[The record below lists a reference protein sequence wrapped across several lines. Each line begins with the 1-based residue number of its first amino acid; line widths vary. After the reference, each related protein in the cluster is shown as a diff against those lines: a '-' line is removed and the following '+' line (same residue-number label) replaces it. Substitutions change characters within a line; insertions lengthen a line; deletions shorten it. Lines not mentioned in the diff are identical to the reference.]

1 VRGHSINRNNSS
13 GVTKINIERH
23 IATREWTCADI
34 PPQAGRQAVITGG
47 SSGLGY
53 EIALGLARAGTDVIL
68 AGRDGSKARAA
79 LAMIRSLAP
88 AAVVRFEK
96 LDLADLGSVAD
107 FARRLIAL
115 NYPIDLLVNSA
126 GVMAAG
132 ARRVTVD
139 GFEMQMGTNYLGH
152 FALAG
157 RLLPL
162 LRLSRRARL
171 VQVSSL
177 AQRQG
182 SIDFEDFQLERK
194 YSPWKAYCQS
204 KLSMLMF
211 AMELQRR
218 SDARGWRLFS
228 TAAHPGYV
236 RLESMAKAPA
246 GWSRM
251 AKMGLMFAPLLSQ
264 SAEEG
269 ALPALYAATSPN
281 AMPGGYYGATGRFE
295 MVGPPGPV
303 VIGEKA
309 RDAETARRLWEVS
322 EELTGVK
329 WPVKMGPFR

>member
-1 VRGHSINRNNSS
+1 M
-13 GVTKINIERH
+13 
-23 IATREWTCADI
+23 REWTCADI
-34 PPQAGRQAVITGG
+34 PPQAGRQAIVTGG

-68 AGRDGSKARAA
+68 AGRDGAKARSA
-79 LAMIRSLAP
+79 LSKIRSLAP

-96 LDLADLGSVAD
+96 LDLADLGSVSD
-107 FARRLIAL
+107 FAKRTTAQK
-115 NYPIDLLVNSA
+115 YPLDLLINNA
-126 GVMAAG
+126 GIMAEG

-152 FALAG
+152 FALTG

-162 LRLSRRARL
+162 LQRSRKPRL

-182 SIDFEDFQLERK
+182 SIDFEDFQLVRK

-218 SDARGWRLFS
+218 SDAGGWRLLS
-228 TAAHPGYV
+228 TAAHPGYL
-236 RLESMAKAPA
+236 RTGSTAYARSA
-246 GWSRM
+246 RYRI
-251 AKMGLMFAPLLSQ
+251 AKMGFMLLPLLSQ
-264 SAEEG
+264 SAAEG
-269 ALPALYAATSPN
+269 ALPALYAATSPD
-281 AMPGGYYGATGRFE
+281 ALPGGYYGATGGFE

-303 VIGEKA
+303 EIGERA
-309 RDAETARRLWEVS
+309 RDAAMARRLWEIS

-329 WPVKMGPFR
+329 WPVSVQEVGSR

>member
-1 VRGHSINRNNSS
+1 
-13 GVTKINIERH
+13 
-23 IATREWTCADI
+23 
-34 PPQAGRQAVITGG
+34 
-47 SSGLGY
+47 
-53 EIALGLARAGTDVIL
+53 LA
-68 AGRDGSKARAA
+68 K
-79 LAMIRSLAP
+79 IRSLAP

-96 LDLADLGSVAD
+96 LDLADLRSIAD
-107 FARRLIAL
+107 FSRRIAAQ
-115 NYPIDLLVNSA
+115 NHPVDLLVNSA

-152 FALAG
+152 FALTR

-162 LRLSRRARL
+162 LRLSRYPRL

-204 KLSMLMF
+204 KLAMLMF

-218 SDARGWRLFS
+218 SDALGWRLFS
-228 TAAHPGYV
+228 AAAHSGYV
-236 RLESMAKAPA
+236 RMGAKAA
-246 GWSRM
+246 ARYRM
-251 AKMGLMFAPLLSQ
+251 AKVGLMFLPLLSQ
-264 SAEEG
+264 SAAEG
-269 ALPALYAATSPN
+269 ALPALYAATAPD
-281 AMPGGYYGATGRFE
+281 AMPGGYYGSTGRFE

-309 RDAETARRLWEVS
+309 RNAAMAQRLWEVS
-322 EELTGVK
+322 EELTGVR
-329 WPVKMGPFR
+329 WPGEKIVHSS

>member
-1 VRGHSINRNNSS
+1 V
-13 GVTKINIERH
+13 
-23 IATREWTCADI
+23 
-34 PPQAGRQAVITGG
+34 TGG
-47 SSGLGY
+47 SSGLGF

-68 AGRDGSKARAA
+68 AGRDGAKARAA
-79 LAMIRSLAP
+79 LGKIRSLAP

-96 LDLADLGSVAD
+96 LDLADLVSVAC
-107 FARRLIAL
+107 FAKRMCAA
-115 NYPIDLLVNSA
+115 NYPIDLLVNNA
-126 GVMAAG
+126 GTMAMG

-152 FALAG
+152 FALTA

-162 LRLSRRARL
+162 LRMSRYPRL

-218 SDARGWRLFS
+218 SDTHGWRLLS
-228 TAAHPGYV
+228 AAAHPGYV
-236 RLESMAKAPA
+236 RTGSIAKAPA
-246 GWSRM
+246 AGYRM
-251 AKMGLMFAPLLSQ
+251 AKMGFMFLPLLSQ
-264 SAEEG
+264 SAAEG
-269 ALPALYAATSPN
+269 ALPTLYAATSPD
-281 AMPGGYYGATGRFE
+281 AMPGGYYGSTGRFE

-303 VIGEKA
+303 VIGERA
-309 RDAETARRLWEVS
+309 RNAAMARKLWEIS

-329 WPVKMGPFR
+329 WQ

>member
-1 VRGHSINRNNSS
+1 V
-13 GVTKINIERH
+13 
-23 IATREWTCADI
+23 
-34 PPQAGRQAVITGG
+34 TGG
-47 SSGLGY
+47 SSGLGF

-68 AGRDGSKARAA
+68 AGRDGAKARAA
-79 LAMIRSLAP
+79 LGKIRSLAP

-96 LDLADLGSVAD
+96 LDLADLVSVAC
-107 FARRLIAL
+107 FAKRMCAA
-115 NYPIDLLVNSA
+115 NYPIDLLVNNA
-126 GVMAAG
+126 GTMAMG

-152 FALAG
+152 FALTA

-162 LRLSRRARL
+162 LRMSRYPRL

-218 SDARGWRLFS
+218 SDTHGWRLLS
-228 TAAHPGYV
+228 AAAHPGYV
-236 RLESMAKAPA
+236 RTGSIAKAPA
-246 GWSRM
+246 AGYRM
-251 AKMGLMFAPLLSQ
+251 AKMGFMFLPLLSQ
-264 SAEEG
+264 SAAEG
-269 ALPALYAATSPN
+269 ALPTLYAATSPD
-281 AMPGGYYGATGRFE
+281 AMPGGYYGSTGRFE

-303 VIGEKA
+303 VFGEKA
-309 RDAETARRLWEVS
+309 RDAAVARRLWEVS
-322 EELTGVK
+322 EELTRVN
-329 WPVKMGPFR
+329 WPVVAGT

>member
-1 VRGHSINRNNSS
+1 M
-13 GVTKINIERH
+13 
-23 IATREWTCADI
+23 REWTCADI
-34 PPQAGRQAVITGG
+34 PPQAGRQAIVTGG

-79 LAMIRSLAP
+79 LAKIRSLAP
-88 AAVVRFEK
+88 AALVRFEK
-96 LDLADLGSVAD
+96 VDLADLGSIAD
-107 FARRLIAL
+107 FAKRIVAL
-115 NYPIDLLVNSA
+115 NYPIDLLVNNA
-126 GVMAAG
+126 GIMAVG

-152 FALAG
+152 FALTG

-218 SDARGWRLFS
+218 SDAGGWRLQS
-228 TAAHPGYV
+228 AAAHPGYV
-236 RLESMAKAPA
+236 RAGGLAKAA
-246 GWSRM
+246 TTRCRI
-251 AKMGLMFAPLLSQ
+251 AHMGLTLLPLLSQ
-264 SAEEG
+264 SAAEG
-269 ALPALYAATSPN
+269 ALPALYAATSPD
-281 AMPGGYYGATGRFE
+281 AMPGGYYGSTGRFE
-295 MVGPPGPV
+295 MVGPPGPA
-303 VIGEKA
+303 VIGDKA
-309 RDAETARRLWEVS
+309 RDAAMARRLWEVS

-329 WPVKMGPFR
+329 WPVKIGPFR

>member
-1 VRGHSINRNNSS
+1 M
-13 GVTKINIERH
+13 
-23 IATREWTCADI
+23 REWTCADI
-34 PPQAGRQAVITGG
+34 PPQQGRQAVVTGG

-68 AGRDGSKARAA
+68 AGRDGAKARAA
-79 LAMIRSLAP
+79 LAKIRAQAP

-96 LDLADLGSVAD
+96 LDLANLKSIAD
-107 FARRLIAL
+107 FATRIAVQ
-115 NYPIDLLVNSA
+115 NYPIDLLVNNA
-126 GVMAAG
+126 GMMTEG
-132 ARRVTVD
+132 ARGVTVD

-152 FALAG
+152 FALTG

-162 LRLSRRARL
+162 LRLSRQPRL
-171 VQVSSL
+171 VQMSSL

-204 KLSMLMF
+204 KLAMLMF

-218 SDARGWRLFS
+218 SDTEGWRLLS
-228 TAAHPGYV
+228 AAAHPGYV
-236 RLESMAKAPA
+236 RTGSMAKTPSARY
-246 GWSRM
+246 RM
-251 AKMGLMFAPLLSQ
+251 ATMGFMLPLLSQ
-264 SAEEG
+264 SAAEG
-269 ALPALYAATSPN
+269 ALPALYAATSTH
-281 AMPGGYYGATGRFE
+281 AMPGGYYGSTGRFE

-309 RDAETARRLWEVS
+309 RNAAMARRLWEVS

-329 WPVKMGPFR
+329 WQ